1 LSGRPA
7 LRYPNVPQT
16 IGAVLSSRMATMV
29 ELDTVLGV
37 EDLCN
42 MLEVI
47 AVDAY
52 NDRPQE

>member
-1 LSGRPA
+1 MSGRPA

-16 IGAVLSSRMATMV
+16 IGAVISSRMATMV

-47 AVDAY
+47 AVDAI
-52 NDRPQE
+52 NNRPQE

>member
-1 LSGRPA
+1 MSGRPT

-29 ELDTVLGV
+29 ELETVLGL
-37 EDLCN
+37 EDLYN

-47 AVDAY
+47 AVDAF
-52 NDRPQE
+52 NNRPQE